1 RRRHTRFSRDW
12 SSDVCSS
19 DLPGAHAVADGF
31 DQRLGEQ
38 AAEATEGVG
47 GLEGGLVYLAF
58 EPAVV
63 NQAVEDPSGLFAV
76 VADAPLVVI
85 VALEQGRA
93 FQCFAEDV
101 QHLFALERLAVVGAG
116 AVQAVVQQ
124 AQAFDDLFAVLAGQ
138 WFEELQA
145 LVGEEHRASGAG
157 ESAAYYAA
165 CGQGFELYL
174 VGMGGFCGR
183 RSRCLAAD
191 GFLRCARLVDWRCGT
206 ADYPPRP
213 DAHPAIHGARLRP
226 SLDADGPGGAGS
238 QPCRIRSGC
247 HGALGARVRPGGLV
261 QVFRYWADNRWRM
274 ACSMPAASRPHS
286 ASMLLGLSCST

>member
-63 NQAVEDPSGLFAV
+63 NQAVEDPAGLFAV
-76 VADAPLVVI
+76 VAEAPLVVI

-165 CGQGFELYL
+165 CGQGFEFYL
-174 VGMGGFCGR
+174 VGDGRFLWMGLWFGAGC
-183 RSRCLAAD
+183 RCCLVSLYAAR
-191 GFLRCARLVDWRCGT
+191 GWWIGVAARLTTRPART
-206 ADYPPRP
+206 RTPP
-213 DAHPAIHGARLRP
+213 
-226 SLDADGPGGAGS
+226 SM
-238 QPCRIRSGC
+238 
-247 HGALGARVRPGGLV
+247 ALVYVRPWTQTVRAGRVVSHADLDWCVMGH
-261 QVFRYWADNRWRM
+261 WAHGC
-274 ACSMPAASRPHS
+274 AQE
-286 ASMLLGLSCST
+286 G